1 MLKRVLI
8 SAIVLP
14 PFIYSLLNGGWAF
27 RVAMVLILC
36 IGYEEFRRMMAAR
49 RLYFGPWL
57 GLAALLLVLLPPALG
72 SAVSSASSWQALAA
86 RSGSVGLAV
95 FFVVA
100 ATWRVFQPDLDRGV
114 KRFFAELGGL
124 FYLGVLGLHMVKLHA
139 LPDGPWWVLLV
150 FWYAWM
156 YDSMALFA
164 GKSFGKSRFNPLS
177 PNKTWEGF
185 WGGIAGSAILSALVL
200 PRLFPAGWVLGPWGF
215 ALLSVPA
222 SVLGQAGDLFESM
235 LKRFAGVKDSS
246 SLIPAQ
252 GGFLDKM
259 DSTLFVGPL
268 VYLAA
273 TLLVP

>member
-1 MLKRVLI
+1 VLKRILI
-8 SAIVLP
+8 SALVLP
-14 PFIYSLLNGGWAF
+14 PFIYSLLNGGWGF
-27 RVAMVLILC
+27 RLFLVAALC
-36 IGYEEFRRMMAAR
+36 LGYEEFRRMMAAR
-49 RLYFGPWL
+49 YLNFGPWL
-57 GLAALLLVLLPPALG
+57 GLAALVLVLVPPALG
-72 SAVSSASSWQALAA
+72 SAVSEAAPWQALAA

-95 FFVVA
+95 FFVIA

-124 FYLGVLGLHMVKLHA
+124 FYIGVLGLHLVKLHA
-139 LPDGPWWVLLV
+139 LPDGPWWVLLS
-150 FWYAWM
+150 FWYAWI

-185 WGGIAGSAILSALVL
+185 WGGIAGNALLSALIL
-200 PRLFPAGWVLGPWGF
+200 PRFFPMGFPLGPLGF

-235 LKRFAGVKDSS
+235 LKRFASVKDSS

-259 DSTLFVGPL
+259 DSTLFVAPL